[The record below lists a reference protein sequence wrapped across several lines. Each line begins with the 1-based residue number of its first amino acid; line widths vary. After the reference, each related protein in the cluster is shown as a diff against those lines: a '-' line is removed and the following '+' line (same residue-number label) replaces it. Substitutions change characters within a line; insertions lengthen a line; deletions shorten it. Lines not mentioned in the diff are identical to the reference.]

1 MDFDLFEEPLKCK
14 SFQSMA
20 NEPPFFRGALRRV
33 KNSQVSEI
41 MPTMVRAIDLEPE
54 NSLLEKYLTLNRL
67 N

>member
-1 MDFDLFEEPLKCK
+1 
-14 SFQSMA
+14 MA